1 MIKSSKSYQE
11 IMEEASNRLELFQNR
26 YAEVF
31 DFLVHSVVS
40 VTEVA
45 LCTIALYA
53 DNRAFIVSTNDEST
67 RKIWSLPK
75 SYCSNKYN
83 KVDAQNQMTPIHRAP
98 HLKVEFSTSFPIIC
112 PDGNIVGSLNVFD
125 TKERVLS
132 TEHLDY
138 LTLAINQVTRWVKI
152 KEKEQRLVNQD
163 SLFELSDD
171 LLGIFSNEGIFIKVN
186 PAFQKI
192 LGWSEEELLNLKFL
206 DFVHEED
213 HEITIEAIRKL
224 ERGIPIHNFTNRQL
238 TKSNTIKWIEWT
250 TSPDAETGQAFTI
263 GRDVTEYVEKKN
275 LLIQS
280 ELNFR
285 NLFENVHGIISIHD
299 LEGNFTEV
307 NKAGLKA
314 AGYEKKHIEDASLY
328 SLVHPSEHHNI
339 PPYLEAIQTVGQ
351 ASGEIKIRRRD
362 GSDGIWHYM
371 SALDYDSEGNK
382 RVLAS
387 VLDITDRK
395 KMESELK
402 EAKINIERALQTK
415 SEFVANMSHE
425 IRTPLNGIIGF
436 TELAL
441 ETDLDETQKQY
452 LEIINQSSLSLFSI
466 INDILD
472 FSKMEGNHMKLDIDK
487 VDIQEVISEAF
498 NIVSYG
504 VNEKG
509 LEMLIDIDHTIPRYI
524 WADNMRLK
532 QIFVNLLSNALK
544 FTEKGEIKVFVK
556 KLKDKGDNKM
566 ILRFGVADTG
576 IGIHKD
582 KQKEIF
588 NAFTQEDGSITKR
601 FGGTGLGLTIS
612 NNLLA
617 LANSNLELESEQG
630 KGSCFFFDL
639 LLETEEDEFDVA
651 LDNIKSIL
659 IVDDNENNRM
669 ILERMLVAKGIE
681 VTGVNS
687 GFKAILTL
695 MEENKFDVI
704 IMDYHMPMM
713 DGIETIRKIKE
724 LNGNK
729 DSPFIVLY
737 SSSDDETLQQACE
750 ELEVDTRLVKPIR
763 MNLMYKVLSGLKS
776 NATTP
781 DKTEESEDSTIE
793 DMNKGIKIL
802 VAEDNAINMH
812 LTRIYLKELCS
823 NCTIIEAADGNE
835 AVELYKKE
843 KPDIVFMDIQMPGM
857 NGLEATKIIRTLDK
871 DIEVPII
878 ALTAGTLPGDMERY
892 MQAGMNDLLAKPLL
906 KQTMANMIIKWVGPQ
921 NTEA

>member
-83 KVDAQNQMTPIHRAP
+83 KVDAQNQMTPFHRAP

-163 SLFELSDD
+163 RLFELSDD
-171 LLGIFSNEGIFIKVN
+171 LLAIYSQKGKYIKVN
-186 PAFQKI
+186 PAFQKV
-192 LGWSEEELLNLKFL
+192 LGWSENELLNHNIIN
-206 DFVHEED
+206 FVYEED
-213 HEITIEAIRKL
+213 LEITKEVIKKL
-224 ERGIPIHNFTNRQL
+224 ERGLPLHNFTNRQV
-238 TKSNTIKWIEWT
+238 TKFNTFKWIEWT
-250 TSPDAETGQAFTI
+250 TSPDIETGQIFTI
-263 GRDVTEYVEKKN
+263 GRDVTQYMEKKN
-275 LLIQS
+275 QLIQS
-280 ELNFR
+280 ELKFK
-285 NLFENVHGIISIHD
+285 NLFENVHGIITVHD
-299 LEGNFTEV
+299 LEGKITEV
-307 NKAGLKA
+307 NKAGLKSS
-314 AGYEKKHIEDASLY
+314 GYTKEEVKNMTLYDLITSNKHKKIQT
-328 SLVHPSEHHNI
+328 
-339 PPYLEAIQTVGQ
+339 YLDVVINRGQTTGEMTINKKDGSEAIWYFSSVLYKD
-351 ASGEIKIRRRD
+351 ADDNDK
-362 GSDGIWHYM
+362 
-371 SALDYDSEGNK
+371 
-382 RVLAS
+382 VLAN
-387 VLDITDRK
+387 VIDITARK
-395 KMESELK
+395 RIEESLKNAK
-402 EAKINIERALQTK
+402 EAAEEANRTK

-441 ETDLDETQKQY
+441 ETNLDATQKQY
-452 LEIINQSSLSLFSI
+452 LEIINHSSLSLFSI

-639 LLETEEDEFDVA
+639 LLETEEDEFDIA

-659 IVDDNENNRM
+659 IVDDNENNRT

-812 LTRIYLKELCS
+812 LTRIYLKELSS